1 MVYSFSVLQFL
12 RVTSNMSTFTGIYK
26 RFNQLC
32 VSLTVL
38 RPVSGEIKTTLRLFT
53 SSRSSRSSKMAV
65 RSPVKIQNFFDLSA
79 LKLDGEMLSFA
90 KLKGRVV
97 LVENVASL

>member
-12 RVTSNMSTFTGIYK
+12 RVTSDMSTFTGIYK

-38 RPVSGEIKTTLRLFT
+38 RPVSGEIKPRLRLFT
-53 SSRSSRSSKMAV
+53 SSRSSKMAV